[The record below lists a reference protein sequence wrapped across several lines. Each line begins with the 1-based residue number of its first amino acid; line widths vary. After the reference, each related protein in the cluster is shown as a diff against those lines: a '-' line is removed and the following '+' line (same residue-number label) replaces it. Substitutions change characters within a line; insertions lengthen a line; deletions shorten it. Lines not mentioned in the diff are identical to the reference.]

1 MSRLINSKQIE
12 PYVTLSGSF
21 TGSFLGSGANL
32 VDIPAGS
39 ILGLQLFQISSGS
52 VSASVNIDSDVFLI
66 SSESID
72 LFKIGNDGVIQ
83 LKSQETDPTS
93 VQGGLMYS
101 GSNLWVGIE

>member
-32 VDIPAGS
+32 VDIPASS
-39 ILGLQLFQISSGS
+39 ISGLQLFQISSGS
-52 VSASVNIDSDVFLI
+52 VSASVNINSDVFLI
-66 SSESID
+66 SSESIN
-72 LFKIGNDGVIQ
+72 LFKIDTRGVLQ

-93 VQGGLMYS
+93 IQGGLMFS
-101 GSNLWVGIE
+101 GSNLWVGID